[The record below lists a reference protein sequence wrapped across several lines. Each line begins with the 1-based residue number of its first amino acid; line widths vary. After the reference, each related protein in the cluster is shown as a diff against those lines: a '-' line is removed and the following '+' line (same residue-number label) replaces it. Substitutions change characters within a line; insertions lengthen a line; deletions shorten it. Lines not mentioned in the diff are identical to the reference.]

1 MMNDTELREELRAFY
16 QEGGRQ
22 NGPCRDAEQTA
33 SYTRMLEEFQSV
45 TAAHPEYS
53 ALRMRKE
60 TYRIITDHFRPVIF
74 RNTPFYFEAGIN
86 GGWGNYP
93 GKNWLQNH
101 FREKIFRQEIPAK
114 DLERFHARQNQKYIL
129 CCGPYVDAIHHLP
142 PVTRILEDGFRSVY
156 EEALAALPRCENAE
170 EREFVETALAGLEAV
185 RTIQR
190 KFARR
195 AEELLTSG
203 KRSRRETRFLRMIA
217 DSAKRCPWEPP
228 ETFYEGLNTF
238 WFLREIPA
246 LLDGLSAF
254 SIGHPDAMLID
265 LYRKDLAE
273 GRLTGEEASELI
285 RQFLLI
291 ADCHYDSF
299 SLVH

>member
-1 MMNDTELREELRAFY
+1 
-16 QEGGRQ
+16 
-22 NGPCRDAEQTA
+22 
-33 SYTRMLEEFQSV
+33 
-45 TAAHPEYS
+45 
-53 ALRMRKE
+53 
-60 TYRIITDHFRPVIF
+60 
-74 RNTPFYFEAGIN
+74 
-86 GGWGNYP
+86 
-93 GKNWLQNH
+93 
-101 FREKIFRQEIPAK
+101 
-114 DLERFHARQNQKYIL
+114 
-129 CCGPYVDAIHHLP
+129 
-142 PVTRILEDGFRSVY
+142 
-156 EEALAALPRCENAE
+156 
-170 EREFVETALAGLEAV
+170 
-185 RTIQR
+185 
-190 KFARR
+190 
-195 AEELLTSG
+195 
-203 KRSRRETRFLRMIA
+203 MIA

-299 SLVH
+299 SLVHEYCDHELEIPLTLGGCDGDGNEICTN